1 MKKFKDL
8 VAYFKVGNNSADL
21 VLGNLPF
28 YFFLMFIGI
37 VYIANSRHSEKKI
50 RQIQA
55 IEREIKDIRS
65 RSIRMKADLM
75 VNRRLSEIEKDV
87 AVFDLKMTNN
97 PPLKVVEK

>member
-1 MKKFKDL
+1 MKKVKDL

-28 YFFLMFIGI
+28 VFFLMLVGI
-37 VYIANSRHSEKKI
+37 AYIANAHHSEKMI
-50 RQIQA
+50 RRIQA
-55 IEREIKDIRS
+55 MEREIKDIRS
-65 RSIRMKADLM
+65 RSISMKASLM